1 MLCAS
6 INNKISNKFCWQ
18 YCSYKATEPS
28 VLGHIVENLARYT
41 QVTNLKTQYNPPDEI
56 SHLSL
61 TADIPYTDTLLRD
74 IHRVVYA
81 CSPQIHTLPGRKRP
95 ETQLSHLY
103 RSLSLDTYSHHK
115 TDLTSRGD
123 LANTNSSIDLA
134 SPSVSYSPTLSHRL
148 QSQATR
154 CESSPVANVEV
165 LFGEISKIATPDGT
179 IK

>member
-1 MLCAS
+1 MATLGWLGWRS
-6 INNKISNKFCWQ
+6 IWAPTKGGEA
-18 YCSYKATEPS
+18 ATVPC
-28 VLGHIVENLARYT
+28 IVESLARYT

-74 IHRVVYA
+74 MHRVVYA

-103 RSLSLDTYSHHK
+103 RSLSLDTYIHHK
-115 TDLTSRGD
+115 TDLTSGGD

-134 SPSVSYSPTLSHRL
+134 SPSVSYSPTLSHPL

-154 CESSPVANVEV
+154 LRKLPSCECRSFVWLNLKDSNP
-165 LFGEISKIATPDGT
+165 
-179 IK
+179 